1 MYWLD
6 KIVSSNLDFSTN
18 YNEILSHFSLK
29 NSFIYEL
36 FRVMISQHNF
46 FSYYFQALFILLLG
60 ILYSLSH
67 FLFQDL
73 VTFYNFYSILFSTL
87 NILLCYK
94 ILEIIL
100 LSLDIN
106 KRIIFNKIIF
116 ILIFSSYYLF
126 FFSPLGVHNFAA
138 FFFLLTI
145 FFFLKKINEMN
156 NLIIFLIGILSTI
169 SIFFHMSNLIFLLPI
184 IFCFTL
190 TLRKKIKEKL
200 LLVFFYLIPIS
211 FAIIPFLVLLI
222 LFHLEADYSFLN
234 ETKKIG
240 FLKNIFFYFK
250 NFLILLGPTIIF
262 ASFNFFI

>member
-36 FRVMISQHNF
+36 FRVMFSQNNF

-94 ILEIIL
+94 ILEIIKKL
-100 LSLDIN
+100 ED
-106 KRIIFNKIIF
+106 NKIFVKSMFMIGNPEDDETKV
-116 ILIFSSYYLF
+116 LE
-126 FFSPLGVHNFAA
+126 
-138 FFFLLTI
+138 TI
-145 FFFLKKINEMN
+145 
-156 NLIIFLIGILSTI
+156 
-169 SIFFHMSNLIFLLPI
+169 
-184 IFCFTL
+184 
-190 TLRKKIKEKL
+190 
-200 LLVFFYLIPIS
+200 
-211 FAIIPFLVLLI
+211 
-222 LFHLEADYSFLN
+222 DYS
-234 ETKKIG
+234 KK
-240 FLKNIFFYFK
+240 LKNTLVQFSVFTPYPGTPAFK
-250 NFLILLGPTIIF
+250 IL
-262 ASFNFFI
+262 NQ